1 MRSRQEYVDILRNN
15 SKELESKFGITYM
28 RMFGSVAKEQHHAD
42 SDIDLFV
49 TMPANAYNLCAAAD
63 YIEMLLGCNVELIR
77 RHRNM
82 RPFFLQQIQKYGID
96 VFGEA

>member
-1 MRSRQEYVDILRNN
+1 MRTRQEYVDILRHN

-28 RMFGSVAKEQHHAD
+28 RMFGSVAKEQHHSG

-63 YIEMLLGCNVELIR
+63 YLESLLGCDVDLIR

-82 RPFFLQQIQKYGID
+82 RPFFFQQIQKYGID